1 MRESENVMKTKLTKN
16 LETTL
21 YQYCLEQD
29 SYVVEEVSMPD
40 KKGIVDT
47 LSYRQLP
54 NGEIEWRC
62 FELKITKNDFHSKAK
77 LSFIGNY
84 NYFVLTK
91 ELFEE
96 VKEEVKEEVPDNIG
110 VLIYRAFDQK
120 SVELSPQTQRA
131 PGFLTIA
138 KKAKYQDLQVDEKY
152 LTSHF
157 IASLFREVDKA
168 KRIEKGL
175 QLYSDDKLFKELKK
189 RSKTGYNVYK
199 PERNLYD
206 RFIEESENDKI
217 AALEEELDARNAE
230 YQALKLKLQSE
241 DSPNMEDL
249 I

>member
-1 MRESENVMKTKLTKN
+1 MKTKLTKN

-96 VKEEVKEEVPDNIG
+96 VKTEIPEHIG
-110 VLIYRAFDQK
+110 VLIYRAFDK
-120 SVELSPQTQRA
+120 TAVELSPQTQRA
-131 PGFLTIA
+131 PGFLTIV
-138 KKAKYQDLQVDEKY
+138 KKAQYQELQVDEKY

-157 IASLFREVDKA
+157 ISSLFREVDKA

-175 QLYSDDKLFKELKK
+175 KLYSDDQLFKELKK
-189 RSKTGYNVYK
+189 RAKTGYDIYK
-199 PERNLYD
+199 PDHNLYD
-206 RFIEESENDKI
+206 RFIEESKEDKLT
-217 AALEEELDARNAE
+217 ALEEELDARNAE
-230 YQALKLKLQSE
+230 YQALKLQLQSE
-241 DSPNMEDL
+241 QAPNLEDKV
-249 I
+249 